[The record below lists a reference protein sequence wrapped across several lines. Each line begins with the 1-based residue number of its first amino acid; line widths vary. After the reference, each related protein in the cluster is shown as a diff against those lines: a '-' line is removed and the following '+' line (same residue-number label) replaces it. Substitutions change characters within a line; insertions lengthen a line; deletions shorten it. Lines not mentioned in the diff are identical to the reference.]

1 MKNKVLII
9 EDDEDIVNML
19 KDYLTKESFE
29 ASTALNGKE
38 GIEVFKKE
46 EPDIVLLDVMM
57 PVMNGYETLQEIRK
71 FSEVPVIML
80 TAKGQQMDKV
90 LGFNKGCDDYIV
102 KPFDLVELVLRIR
115 AILRRGNLSKK
126 ERVITYKDLEI
137 NEDEFSLLKNGR
149 NVKLTKKEF
158 DIIFII
164 LLLNINPLPM
174 PRAMI
179 ISLFFFSRLSA
190 IFVILIFTMTIDIT
204 VIIDNILKTFR
215 NLFIEPSVIL
225 FPASF
230 RLQIRQLSISSKNL
244 ISLDFT

>member
-38 GIEVFKKE
+38 GIQVFKKE

-57 PVMNGYETLQEIRK
+57 PIMNGYETLQEIRK

-137 NEDEFSLLKNGR
+137 NEDEFSLLKDGI

-158 DIIFII
+158 DI
-164 LLLNINPLPM
+164 LLLLLKHKGVI
-174 PRAMI
+174 
-179 ISLFFFSRLSA
+179 FSSKS
-190 IFVILIFTMTIDIT
+190 IYESVWQEEYIES
-204 VIIDNILKTFR
+204 DNSVLTHIR
-215 NLFIEPSVIL
+215 NLREK
-225 FPASF
+225 
-230 RLQIRQLSISSKNL
+230 LQDKVKDSKY
-244 ISLDFT
+244 IKTVWGVGYKVEKDF